1 MMYDLFIAC
10 KNNDIR
16 AVQVALGQNDV
27 NYANDYGDTA
37 LLWAVVN
44 KNLEIVKLLLINDA
58 NINHATKDGNTA
70 LILAVYN
77 NHPEMVKLLLTN
89 GANINHIN
97 LNGNTALIWAVIKN
111 NPEIVVLLLKT
122 GAKINRVNKN
132 GNTALKL
139 ATERKYENIKNIIT
153 LYSVLHVKRSFTSD
167 RRSRDQL
174 TISYLQVI
182 PRDIISVIERFL

>member
-1 MMYDLFIAC
+1 M
-10 KNNDIR
+10 
-16 AVQVALGQNDV
+16 
-27 NYANDYGDTA
+27 
-37 LLWAVVN
+37 
-44 KNLEIVKLLLINDA
+44 
-58 NINHATKDGNTA
+58 
-70 LILAVYN
+70 
-77 NHPEMVKLLLTN
+77 
-89 GANINHIN
+89 
-97 LNGNTALIWAVIKN
+97 IKN